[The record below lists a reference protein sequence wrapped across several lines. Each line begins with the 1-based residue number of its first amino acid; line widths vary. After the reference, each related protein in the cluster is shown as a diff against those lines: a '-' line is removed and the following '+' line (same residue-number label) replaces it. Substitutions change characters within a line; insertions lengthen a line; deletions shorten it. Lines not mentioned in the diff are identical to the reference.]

1 MHRLGRLINEHEDWL
16 IERVVRYAHDNEYT
30 RYTSTLR
37 EAWRSSIIGLSQP
50 LVAAIDEVLA
60 DGHPAGA
67 PIRAAVAF
75 GVEQAQKH
83 RVRGIDMGLFL
94 GLMKFYRRA
103 YFDLVEEKV
112 PDLKDQKRLTSVLL
126 EMFDSIEI
134 GLVREWS
141 GTHEA
146 AELDH
151 LREKNRELS
160 NEKNKYLTVF
170 ESIAEPTILLDLD
183 DNPLYVNA
191 AGGQILLGETS
202 PGVSYYGHPDTDRL
216 QQIVAEIL
224 RQAGCDDAR
233 NDQISLDTAIGPR
246 TFSIAIQEMLDI
258 SDKFAGRVVILK
270 DVTDYLAAIAAA
282 EDANRAKSSFLAT
295 VSHEIK
301 TPINSII
308 GLTELLDDGRL
319 TEEDQ
324 RHVDAIRASG
334 KLLSELVENILGLSR
349 SEANALRRNNQDF
362 DLNDLIEGIM
372 QVIRPGADARGLTA
386 VVDFQADKPCRVH
399 GDAQKVRHVLMN
411 LLSNALKYTAEG
423 GVTLR
428 VTPQAETA
436 SDRLVFSFAVEDT
449 GVGLPDGST
458 DWLFDPFTQYA
469 HPDLESGPR
478 GTGLGLAICKRLVS
492 FLGGEISARPRLE
505 GGSVFAFELPFTA
518 SVSKLAT
525 TSPGTSLEILVV
537 EDDPVNALVAEGYV
551 TDLGHKAVVVHDY
564 ATALETLR
572 ASRFDL
578 VLTDNRLG
586 RKTGLD
592 LARYLR
598 NAEDSRLNALPIVL
612 VTAEL
617 PYVDEDISE
626 TVQHFIEKPY
636 DRQDLAQAIRL
647 AINAGDPASAA
658 VATTVHDQTETHD
671 PAPPLLDT
679 RVLNQ
684 LLTDLGVERCWRI
697 VESYQKTAPRL
708 FRALAQGS
716 TADDLVAISEA
727 AHQLISAASFV
738 GLTGIATRAR
748 ELHRCCIA
756 RDKKQ
761 VRKLNADLQHLGQP
775 GLEALAEHW
784 TRATESYNLPSRHS
798 DPSGK
803 PGQGKGLAA
812 S

>member
-75 GVEQAQKH
+75 GIEQAQKH

-202 PGVSYYGHPDTDRL
+202 PGASYYGHPDTDRL
-216 QQIVAEIL
+216 HQIVAEIL

-324 RHVDAIRASG
+324 RHIDAIRASG

-372 QVIRPGADARGLTA
+372 QVIRPGADIRGLTA

-411 LLSNALKYTAEG
+411 LLTNALKYTAEG

-428 VTPQAETA
+428 VSPQAETA

-492 FLGGEISARPRLE
+492 FLGGEISARPRPE

-518 SVSKLAT
+518 YVSKRAT
-525 TSPGTSLEILVV
+525 TSPGTSLEVLVV

-636 DRQDLAQAIRL
+636 DRQDLAQAIRH
-647 AINAGDPASAA
+647 AINAGDPAPVA
-658 VATTVHDQTETHD
+658 VAATKDQTADHD

-708 FRALAQGS
+708 FRSLAQGS

-738 GLTGIATRAR
+738 GLTGVATRAR

-761 VRKLNADLQHLGQP
+761 VRKITADLQRLGQP

-784 TRATESYNLPSRHS
+784 NRATESYNVPSRHPDHS
-798 DPSGK
+798 IE
-803 PGQGKGLAA
+803 QE
-812 S
+812 